1 MSLMVFVDTNVI
13 IDLLAGDKNIVSLL
27 NNLSE
32 NEEIKTT
39 TITEYELLKHKN
51 KLKKQL
57 AEDFLSEVTVYS
69 FDKEAARKS
78 ALLFGKLKESGKL
91 INENDL
97 LIAGI
102 VLANNE
108 VLLTRDRK
116 FGNINDASIKIV

>member
-1 MSLMVFVDTNVI
+1 
-13 IDLLAGDKNIVSLL
+13 
-27 NNLSE
+27 
-32 NEEIKTT
+32 
-39 TITEYELLKHKN
+39 LLKHKD

-69 FDKEAARKS
+69 FDRAAARKS

-102 VLANNE
+102 SLANDE
-108 VLLTRDRK
+108 VLLTRDQK
-116 FGNINDASIKIV
+116 FGNIDDANIKVV

>member
-1 MSLMVFVDTNVI
+1 MVFVDTNVI
-13 IDLLAGDKNIVSLL
+13 IDLIAGDKHIVSLL
-27 NNLSE
+27 NNLAE

-69 FDKEAARKS
+69 FDRAAARKS
-78 ALLFGKLKESGKL
+78 ALLFGRLKESGKL

-102 VLANNE
+102 ALVNNE
-108 VLLTRDRK
+108 VLLTRDQK
-116 FGNINDASIKIV
+116 FGNIDDANIKVV

>member
-1 MSLMVFVDTNVI
+1 
-13 IDLLAGDKNIVSLL
+13 
-27 NNLSE
+27 
-32 NEEIKTT
+32 
-39 TITEYELLKHKN
+39 
-51 KLKKQL
+51 
-57 AEDFLSEVTVYS
+57 
-69 FDKEAARKS
+69 
-78 ALLFGKLKESGKL
+78 LLFGKLKESGKL

>member
-1 MSLMVFVDTNVI
+1 MVFVDTNVI

>member
-1 MSLMVFVDTNVI
+1 MVFVDTNVI
-13 IDLLAGDKNIVSLL
+13 IDLIAGDKHIVSLL
-27 NNLSE
+27 NNLAE

-69 FDKEAARKS
+69 FDRAAARKS
-78 ALLFGKLKESGKL
+78 ALLFGRLKESGKL
-91 INENDL
+91 INENNL

-102 VLANNE
+102 ALVNNE
-108 VLLTRDRK
+108 VLLTRDQK
-116 FGNINDASIKIV
+116 FGNIDDANIKVV

>member
-1 MSLMVFVDTNVI
+1 VSLMVFVDTNVI

>member
-1 MSLMVFVDTNVI
+1 MVFVDTNVI
-13 IDLLAGDKNIVSLL
+13 IDLIAGDKHIVSLL
-27 NNLSE
+27 NNLAE

-69 FDKEAARKS
+69 FDRAAARKS

-102 VLANNE
+102 ALVNNE
-108 VLLTRDRK
+108 VLLTRDQK
-116 FGNINDASIKIV
+116 FGNIDDANIKVV

>member
-1 MSLMVFVDTNVI
+1 MSFMVFVDTNVI
-13 IDLLAGDKNIVSLL
+13 IDLIAGDKHIVSLL
-27 NNLSE
+27 NNLAE

-69 FDKEAARKS
+69 FDRAAARKS
-78 ALLFGKLKESGKL
+78 ALLFGRLKESGKL

-102 VLANNE
+102 ALVNNE
-108 VLLTRDRK
+108 VLLTRDQK
-116 FGNINDASIKIV
+116 FGNIDDANIKVV

>member
-1 MSLMVFVDTNVI
+1 MVFIDTNVI
-13 IDLLAGDKNIVSLL
+13 VDLIAGDKHIVSLL
-27 NNLSE
+27 NNLAE

-69 FDKEAARKS
+69 FDRAAARKS
-78 ALLFGKLKESGKL
+78 ALLFGRLKESGKL

-102 VLANNE
+102 ALVNNE
-108 VLLTRDRK
+108 VLLTRDQK
-116 FGNINDASIKIV
+116 FGNIDDANIKVV